1 MVAPPSSI
9 VRPLTL
15 RPGILPAVAAAHP
28 DRYPVL
34 LDSAAE
40 GSLSQASILAAFPR
54 ESLWRDGQG
63 CLHAEPAS
71 LLEALDCTATAGF
84 LDTLDRWLE
93 RSPSECSLPAG
104 LPFSGGWLVYLS
116 YEMAEEVEPRL
127 QAQLPRGEALTAF
140 ALRVPMAVVLRADGS
155 ACLVAEPD
163 VPESQIAQL
172 IADLDATPIMA
183 PPEHIDIVAVEE
195 EAPERYRHRVL
206 RAQDYIRAGDIYQ
219 ANLSRPWVFT
229 LAPGITTGE
238 LYGRLRRA
246 NPAPFAALVQFRDLT
261 LLSSSPERLIRI
273 RDGRIDSRPIAG
285 THPRG
290 ATPEE
295 DRELAAA
302 LIAHPKERAEHVML
316 IDLERNDLGRV
327 CEAGSVHVDE
337 YMAVE
342 TYAHVHHIVSNV
354 TGQLRA
360 DAGAVDALR
369 ATFPGGTITGC
380 PKLRCMEIIAEL
392 EGEPRGGYTGSLG
405 YINHD
410 GSADFNIL
418 IRTMTLSGNH
428 IGFRA
433 GAGIV
438 ADSDPE
444 RELNETRSKARGM
457 MLALGAVAPRP

>member
-1 MVAPPSSI
+1 MVAPLSSI
-9 VRPLTL
+9 MKPLTL
-15 RPGILPAVAAAHP
+15 RPGILPAVAAAYP

-63 CLHAEPAS
+63 ALHAEPAA
-71 LLEALDCTATAGF
+71 LLETLRPAGSKTGF
-84 LDTLDRWLE
+84 LDALDHWLSATPAPQTLPE
-93 RSPSECSLPAG
+93 G

-116 YEMAEEVEPRL
+116 YEMADEVEPRL
-127 QAQLPRGEALTAF
+127 HLPRGDALTAF
-140 ALRVPMAVVLRADGS
+140 ALRVPLAVVLRADGS

-163 VPESQIAQL
+163 VPEAQISQL
-172 IADLDATPIMA
+172 LADLESTPIVA
-183 PPEHIDIVAVEE
+183 PPDHVEIVSVDE
-195 EAPERYRHRVL
+195 EAPEKYRDRVL

-219 ANLSRPWVFT
+219 ANLSRSWTFT
-229 LAPGITTGE
+229 LAPGVGTGA

-327 CEAGSVHVDE
+327 CEAGTVHVDE

-354 TGQLRA
+354 TGRLRA
-360 DAGAVDALR
+360 DAGPVAALR

-380 PKLRCMEIIAEL
+380 PKLRCIEIIAEL
-392 EGEPRGGYTGSLG
+392 EAAPRGGYTGSLG
-405 YINHD
+405 YINRD

-418 IRTMTLSGNH
+418 IRTMTLNGNR

-457 MLALGAVAPRP
+457 MLALGAVTPRP